1 MYRQLMMHAS
11 IFRIPPC
18 VQVIIQKSV
27 MLHIS
32 ADVLTDFH
40 NVVEEEHLSSPLEN
54 KRIDIAG

>member
-1 MYRQLMMHAS
+1 MYRQLMMHAG

-27 MLHIS
+27 MLHFS

-40 NVVEEEHLSSPLEN
+40 NVVARGTPIRSPG
-54 KRIDIAG
+54 KQDD